1 MTATPETVTG
11 EQPLDPSALEARCP
25 ICDTALWAERGGAW
39 TLKCR
44 ILRCHGGAF
53 TAVCPEQG
61 CRGEVPVPWMMVN
74 PDPNSHRARP
84 RRRYILRPL
93 DTATGGEPT

>member
-1 MTATPETVTG
+1 MTATPEIETT

-44 ILRCHGGAF
+44 ILRFQGDRF
-53 TAVCPEQG
+53 VAVCPEQG
-61 CRGEVPVPWMMVN
+61 CRGEVPVPWLMVN
-74 PDPNSHRARP
+74 PDRATHRARP
-84 RRRYILRPL
+84 RRRYIVRPL
-93 DTATGGEPT
+93 DTATGRESP